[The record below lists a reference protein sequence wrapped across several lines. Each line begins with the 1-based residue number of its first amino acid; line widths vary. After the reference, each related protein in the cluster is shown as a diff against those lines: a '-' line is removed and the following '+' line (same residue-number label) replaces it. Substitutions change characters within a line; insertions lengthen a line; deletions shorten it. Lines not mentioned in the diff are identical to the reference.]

1 MNLSHAYGRPPSP
14 AIARELLR
22 RAVDLGVTH
31 FDTAALYGFG
41 VNEELIGE
49 VLPPHRGHLTIATKG
64 GMFGV
69 KTDSGMKR
77 TIDCSPASLRANC
90 ETSLR
95 ALRTDVLDLYYL
107 HRWDKRTPI
116 EESVGGLATLVKE
129 GKIRQ
134 IGLSE
139 VSAATL
145 RRAHLVHPISAVQSE
160 YSIVTRNPE
169 IAVLQACREIG
180 AAFVAFSPVGRGMF
194 SRAPL
199 DVEAF
204 EAKDIRR
211 TMPRFAPA
219 NFRANQDAL
228 QSFYA
233 LAAELGQT
241 PAQLALVWLLQRG
254 DCILPIPGTTQL
266 AHLQENAA
274 SASIVLSPHD
284 RQRLD
289 TVVDALRPHGL
300 RYNAATQAE
309 IDTERWDSEL
319 RDA

>member
-1 MNLSHAYGRPPSP
+1 
-14 AIARELLR
+14 
-22 RAVDLGVTH
+22 
-31 FDTAALYGFG
+31 
-41 VNEELIGE
+41 
-49 VLPPHRGHLTIATKG
+49 
-64 GMFGV
+64 
-69 KTDSGMKR
+69 
-77 TIDCSPASLRANC
+77 
-90 ETSLR
+90 
-95 ALRTDVLDLYYL
+95 
-107 HRWDKRTPI
+107 
-116 EESVGGLATLVKE
+116 
-129 GKIRQ
+129 
-134 IGLSE
+134 
-139 VSAATL
+139 
-145 RRAHLVHPISAVQSE
+145 
-160 YSIVTRNPE
+160 
-169 IAVLQACREIG
+169 
-180 AAFVAFSPVGRGMF
+180 
-194 SRAPL
+194 L
-199 DVEAF
+199 DVEAL

-254 DCILPIPGTTQL
+254 DYILPIPGTTQL